1 MSLLQDLIQKSEK
14 LSQTAVKQE
23 LVNSLILPFAFIV
36 FSTFIVIR
44 IFAYLFGWFNKNK
57 EDYEFDK
64 QKYIL
69 ASFIVG
75 ALGCGGYVFYEKKL
89 KVESA

>member
-1 MSLLQDLIQKSEK
+1 MSLDELIKKSES
-14 LSQTAVKQE
+14 LSRTAVKQE
-23 LVNSLILPFAFIV
+23 LVNSLVLPLAVIV
-36 FSTFIVIR
+36 LISFVIIR

-69 ASFIVG
+69 ASFVFG
-75 ALGCGGYVFYEKKL
+75 ALACGGYILYERKL
-89 KVESA
+89 KINRE